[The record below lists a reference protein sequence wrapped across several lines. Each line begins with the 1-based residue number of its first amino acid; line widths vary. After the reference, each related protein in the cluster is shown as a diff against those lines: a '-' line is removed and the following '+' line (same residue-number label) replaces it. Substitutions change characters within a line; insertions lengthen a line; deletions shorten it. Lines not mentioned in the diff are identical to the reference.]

1 MYTHNSTH
9 QVYLVNKDSR
19 GLQFPPPRPT
29 LIHTHTP
36 TVRTKRIWLQRR
48 AEVCNRRWIMNEVLK
63 VCAAL
68 LVLHAWLSVGFLNLG
83 SMLKKAASRF
93 AIEGEI

>member
-1 MYTHNSTH
+1 
-9 QVYLVNKDSR
+9 
-19 GLQFPPPRPT
+19 
-29 LIHTHTP
+29 
-36 TVRTKRIWLQRR
+36 
-48 AEVCNRRWIMNEVLK
+48 MNEVLK